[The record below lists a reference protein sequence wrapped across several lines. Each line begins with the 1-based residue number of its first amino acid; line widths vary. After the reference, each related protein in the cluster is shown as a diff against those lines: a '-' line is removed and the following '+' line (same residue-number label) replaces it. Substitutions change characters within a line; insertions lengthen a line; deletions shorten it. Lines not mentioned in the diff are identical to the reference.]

1 MDLIEKLG
9 LSVFPHSK
17 PFPEGEGLVP
27 LSLGGAEWR
36 FLNGR
41 FRFGHEKGAT
51 KCRTVGTVRVATLQA
66 LSIISEC
73 LKMRTRLSVI
83 YVALFGVLASP
94 LASASCGSSA
104 CSVNT
109 NWDEHS
115 ASQPGLSIDLRYSST
130 KLDQLRSGSNK
141 ITAEDP
147 ADPALTP
154 GEEVENLYTKSQLV
168 TATVDYTF
176 DENWGVV
183 VQLPYVLRTHK
194 HTIADPA
201 PFVET
206 FSASALGDIKAV
218 GRYRFALNDSSSVGI
233 KAGLKLATGKKN
245 IANDQGAIPGEV
257 SLQPGN
263 GSTDLI
269 VGAFWQAGE
278 LGGALSYFA
287 QGILQTSI
295 NHLADFKPGN
305 QINLDAGIRYA
316 LGRSV
321 SALLQLNYQANA
333 QDEGSSAPADAS
345 GTPGTSTG
353 GKFFYL
359 SPGVSI
365 VLAPNTNIYGLLQL
379 PLSQNVNGL
388 QLTTS
393 SSFSLGINHR
403 Y

>member
-176 DENWGVV
+176 DETGV
-183 VQLPYVLRTHK
+183 LSCSCLMCCAHINTRSPIPRLLSK
-194 HTIADPA
+194 P
-201 PFVET
+201 
-206 FSASALGDIKAV
+206 
-218 GRYRFALNDSSSVGI
+218 SVHQRWAI
-233 KAGLKLATGKKN
+233 SRRW
-245 IANDQGAIPGEV
+245 GAI
-257 SLQPGN
+257 
-263 GSTDLI
+263 
-269 VGAFWQAGE
+269 
-278 LGGALSYFA
+278 AL
-287 QGILQTSI
+287 
-295 NHLADFKPGN
+295 
-305 QINLDAGIRYA
+305 R
-316 LGRSV
+316 
-321 SALLQLNYQANA
+321 
-333 QDEGSSAPADAS
+333 
-345 GTPGTSTG
+345 
-353 GKFFYL
+353 
-359 SPGVSI
+359 
-365 VLAPNTNIYGLLQL
+365 
-379 PLSQNVNGL
+379 
-388 QLTTS
+388 
-393 SSFSLGINHR
+393 
-403 Y
+403 